1 VTAPS
6 LLLDH
11 APLMT
16 LLAALVSAFLA
27 LLWKDDAGQRR
38 RFFLRLLATLVG
50 GALAAGWLLSALP
63 PR

>member
-1 VTAPS
+1 MTGS

-11 APLMT
+11 LPLMA

-27 LLWKDDAGQRR
+27 LLWRDGAAARR
-38 RFFLRLLATLVG
+38 RSFLRLFTALVG
-50 GALAAGWLLSALP
+50 GAIAAGWLMSALP